1 MINKRVQRNWRDLC
15 AFQQLFSE
23 LFTLRPSLLLPVAS
37 FGKRPCEINGWLLKQ
52 SPKDQAQEMVGR
64 LPETNRLKFY
74 SLRMRE
80 RANARSSNKGEP
92 K

>member
-15 AFQQLFSE
+15 AFQQLFGE

-37 FGKRPCEINGWLLKQ
+37 FGKRHCETNGWLLKQ

-64 LPETNRLKFY
+64 LPEKTYKILLAKD
-74 SLRMRE
+74 E
-80 RANARSSNKGEP
+80 RTSKC
-92 K
+92 KIL